1 MRKLAFVLCLALVP
15 VLGWSQAAAPEVKP
29 AAEKP
34 KVIVAMTG
42 IRSGSLNST
51 RSLIFT
57 ETVYSS
63 LSQIKGISVIP
74 QKTIESLNLTI
85 VEKDI
90 ESIKKAGAILKAERI
105 VCFFIEGSNSDNN
118 INFYVYD
125 GKTGDLKFMKSDWVS
140 DSVTAL
146 KIIRSDITQA
156 EANLV
161 GDGNSLNNAKAKPST
176 DRLNVE
182 MSLVDFLDK
191 KTVSFRNPKDTL
203 FLAANYKMYSTS
215 KELVLAFGPFFSLN
229 WGLNDIGARATGYY
243 YPFTGKDL
251 NIYISV
257 SANTGI
263 ALKTGEIFVYIQ
275 PKIGLDLG
283 IGQQFELFGEGGIAL
298 GRSGYANLIIYAGAR
313 VYLF

>member
-176 DRLNVE
+176 DRLNIE
-182 MSLVDFLDK
+182 MSLNDSFDK
-191 KTVSFRNPKDTL
+191 TAFSWRNLNNT
-203 FLAANYKMYSTS
+203 FFFAANYKMYSST
-215 KELVLAFGPFFSLN
+215 KETVLAFGPFFYLN
-229 WGLNDIGARATGYY
+229 WGSNDIGARATGYY
-243 YPFTGKDL
+243 YPFPGKDL
-251 NIYISV
+251 NVYLSMT
-257 SANTGI
+257 ANTGI
-263 ALKTGEIFVYIQ
+263 SIKNGKFIANLN
-275 PKIGLDLG
+275 PKIGLDIA
-283 IGQQFELFGEGGIAL
+283 IGQQFELFGEGGIEV
-298 GRSGYANLIIYAGAR
+298 GTVGYVNLIINTGAR